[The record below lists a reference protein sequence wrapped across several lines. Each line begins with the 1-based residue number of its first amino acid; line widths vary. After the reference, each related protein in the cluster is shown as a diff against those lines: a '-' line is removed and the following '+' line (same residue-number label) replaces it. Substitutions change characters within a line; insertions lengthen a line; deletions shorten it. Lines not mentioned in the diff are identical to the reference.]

1 MVRKSVRYFILIV
14 PFLILIFLYNRS
26 CNVSIKKSRKEEISE
41 KESGEEKLSASSR
54 SPSEGLEEVACF
66 LNREVAKNV
75 GAKQK
80 RKSIA
85 CKTDGEE
92 VYVPFTFL
100 QKYYEV
106 WNQSWPKQT

>member
-1 MVRKSVRYFILIV
+1 MVRKSVRYSILIV
-14 PFLILIFLYNRS
+14 PFLIILFLYNRS
-26 CNVSIKKSRKEEISE
+26 CDVSIKKSRKEEISE
-41 KESGEEKLSASSR
+41 RESEGEKLSGSS
-54 SPSEGLEEVACF
+54 SEGLEDVACF

-80 RKSIA
+80 RKTIA

-100 QKYYEV
+100 HKYYEV
-106 WNQSWPKQT
+106 GDQPWPKTGLN